1 MSWLDV
7 LFLAGGV
14 SCAGLLFFAS
24 IAAINPRLP
33 GDDDLPPG
41 SL

>member
-7 LFLAGGV
+7 LLLAAGV
-14 SCAGLLFFAS
+14 SIAGLLFFAS
-24 IAAINPRLP
+24 IAAINPRMP